1 MNCYILAGGLSRRM
15 GTPKPE
21 LLLGGRTFLE
31 RAVEVAHPVFE
42 EVVIVTRGTL
52 ENIEGIRVVQEAPH
66 DGAAPIFGIEA
77 ALRDTSQT
85 RSWILA
91 VDYPMMSSEVL
102 KVLSGEYE
110 QSYSEL
116 FVPMWEGKPQLLCA
130 GWAKTLWKPV
140 TRQIRDG
147 DLSLRPLLDTGRTE
161 ILEEDR
167 MRARFRGNPF
177 RNVNT
182 RKDYE
187 ALRDEMELQEEVPEL
202 THLDREGRVAMV
214 DVGDKKITRR
224 RAVATA
230 FVSMSRATLDLVAH
244 EALPKG
250 DVLAAARVAGIL
262 AAKKTSELVPLTH
275 PLLLDHIAVVL
286 EIDHGRGGIAIESEV
301 RCSGRTGVE
310 IEAMT
315 ACAVAALTIY
325 DMCKS
330 AEKGIT
336 IESIAL
342 QEKSG
347 GKSDFRRGQD

>member
-15 GTPKPE
+15 GSPKPE
-21 LLLGGRTFLE
+21 LVLGGRTFLE
-31 RAVEVAHPVFE
+31 RAVAAARPVFE
-42 EVVIVTRGTL
+42 EVVIVTREPMET
-52 ENIEGIRVVQEAPH
+52 IEGTRTLQEPLH
-66 DGAAPIFGIEA
+66 DDAASIYGVEA
-77 ALRDTSQT
+77 ALRDSAHT
-85 RSWILA
+85 RMWILA
-91 VDYPMMSSEVL
+91 VDYPLITAEVL
-102 KVLSGEYE
+102 RVLADEYE
-110 QSYSEL
+110 HSYAEL

-147 DLSLRPLLDTGRTE
+147 DLSLRSLLDAGRAE
-161 ILEEDR
+161 ILEEAR
-167 MRARFRGNPF
+167 MHARFRGNPF

-182 RKDYE
+182 REDYE
-187 ALRDEMELQEEVPEL
+187 ASRDEMELHEEVPEL
-202 THLDREGRVAMV
+202 THLDDQGRVAMV
-214 DVGDKKITRR
+214 DVGDKEITRR

-230 FVSMSRATLDLVAH
+230 FVSMSRATLDLVAR
-244 EALPKG
+244 EELPKG
-250 DVLAAARVAGIL
+250 DVLAVARIAGIL

-286 EIDHGRGGIAIESEV
+286 EIDHDRGGIAIASEV

-336 IESIAL
+336 IESIVL

-347 GKSDFRRGQD
+347 GKSDFRRG